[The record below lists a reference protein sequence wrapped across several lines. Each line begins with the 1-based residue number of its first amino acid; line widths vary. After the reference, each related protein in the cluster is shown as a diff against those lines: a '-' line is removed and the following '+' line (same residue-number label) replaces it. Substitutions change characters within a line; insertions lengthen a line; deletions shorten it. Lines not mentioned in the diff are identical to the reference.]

1 MWALGPRKQLYSY
14 QSARLYF
21 FCKSV
26 PSDLLLSNVRENS
39 HKFLK
44 SVKIQSR
51 VLTLVCCTLAVPVKK
66 PVHFRSGYAK
76 EIRYT
81 AGLSTRIWLA
91 LGPNLTFLHQANV
104 RMDNTWNKTYP
115 KAFLMDIRLFEN
127 VIETIPRNQGWV
139 KENGIKELEAAKRK
153 TWPNPKHVVHVPA
166 ARTTEETL
174 GEACQ
179 EVRCCSWKGYLPD

>member
-14 QSARLYF
+14 QSAHLYF
-21 FCKSV
+21 FCKNIS
-26 PSDLLLSNVRENS
+26 SDLLLSNVKENS

-66 PVHFRSGYAK
+66 AVHFHSGYAK
-76 EIRYT
+76 EIWYT

-91 LGPNLTFLHQANV
+91 LGPILTFVHQANV

-127 VIETIPRNQGWV
+127 VIETIHRNQGWV
-139 KENGIKELEAAKRK
+139 KENGIKELKAAKRK
-153 TWPNPKHVVHVPA
+153 TWPNPERVVHVPA

-174 GEACQ
+174 GEAGQ
-179 EVRCCSWKGYLPD
+179 EVRCCCWKGYLPD